1 MLLKYSN
8 VLDEDVAEAD
18 MEKAYD
24 GTWVH
29 VILIMFMQ
37 LCN

>member
-24 GTWVH
+24 GT
-29 VILIMFMQ
+29 
-37 LCN
+37 